1 MQLAE
6 PMQLATVEVQETVGK
21 GSVEVAK
28 GAAKRAAV
36 GEPADCPQARPGGS
50 WVVAAPEVAA
60 AVAAARVE
68 VEREEAARAVAA
80 TGAVKA
86 AMVVASARR
95 ASRRF

>member
-36 GEPADCPQARPGGS
+36 VAPADCPQARLGGS
-50 WVVAAPEVAA
+50 WVVAALADTHVRNTSPV
-60 AVAAARVE
+60 
-68 VEREEAARAVAA
+68 
-80 TGAVKA
+80 
-86 AMVVASARR
+86 
-95 ASRRF
+95 SRSS